1 MESRAR
7 CVMQSPHLRVME
19 QSGLTDTFSSCYSHA
34 LTITPTPRRSVMAA
48 RAKKSRRK
56 SGGKSASKRTAG
68 KRRAASAKRSGKKAR
83 PAKRGAASR
92 KSSAKRPAIKKRAA
106 KRPAIKKS
114 AVKRSGAKRSASG
127 GQKTATA
134 SPIARV
140 TRVAKEVAQQ
150 ASSAVTGGI
159 ETVKEF
165 GGSIVE
171 RVTGENV
178 SS

>member
-1 MESRAR
+1 
-7 CVMQSPHLRVME
+7 MQSPRLRVME
-19 QSGLTDTFSSCYSHA
+19 QSGLTDTISSCYSHA

-68 KRRAASAKRSGKKAR
+68 KRRAGRAASAKRSGKKAR
-83 PAKRGAASR
+83 PAKRGAAAR

-114 AVKRSGAKRSASG
+114 AVKRAGAKRSASA
-127 GQKTATA
+127 QLKAATA

-165 GGSIVE
+165 SGSIVE

-178 SS
+178 SG

>member
-1 MESRAR
+1 
-7 CVMQSPHLRVME
+7 
-19 QSGLTDTFSSCYSHA
+19 
-34 LTITPTPRRSVMAA
+34 MAA

-68 KRRAASAKRSGKKAR
+68 KRRASRVASAKRSGKKTP
-83 PAKRGAASR
+83 PAKRGAASK

-114 AVKRSGAKRSASG
+114 AVKRGAKRSSSG
-127 GQKTATA
+127 GQKAPTR

-150 ASSAVTGGI
+150 ASTAVTEGI

-178 SS
+178 SG